1 MSDYMLTYESPT
13 AKSSVTFTG
22 GLTAE
27 TMLDLR
33 GREWAYSLASKGLK
47 NVTRKARE
55 LTLTVK
61 VLPTIA
67 ADATASM
74 QNLMDMADGDMAASN
89 PGWLYFG
96 KSSHPNIYNTWF
108 SRAFITKTKWKK
120 VTSGLLEVELTVV
133 MCDGLWRHLAG
144 MQEFFAWSSSGDGN
158 GDLPYDLPSD
168 LAYPKTVRRL
178 NNPSSSPC
186 EFVASL
192 FGPVSNPHF
201 KIGDNKYAFSITIPD
216 GGRLDVTSFMGDKSI
231 TLTRENGDKTNE
243 FACGSRSSGSGSGEY
258 CFELVQPGEQVV
270 TIPGN
275 WTLTVDLYE
284 VSGSP
289 RW

>member
-1 MSDYMLTYESPT
+1 MLTYESPT

-27 TMLDLR
+27 TMLELR

-61 VLPTIA
+61 VLPTID

-74 QNLMDMADGDMAASN
+74 QTLMDMADGDMAASN
-89 PGWLYFG
+89 PGWLHFG

-108 SRAFITKTKWKK
+108 SRAFIPKTKWKK
-120 VTSGLLEVELTVV
+120 VTGGLMEAELTIVLL
-133 MCDGLWRHLAG
+133 DGMWRHLAG
-144 MQEFFAWSSSGDGN
+144 MQEFSSWASSGNSN

-168 LAYPKTVRRL
+168 LGYPKNVRPL
-178 NNPSSSPC
+178 ENPSSSPC

-192 FGPVSNPHF
+192 FGPVSNPQF
-201 KIGDNKYAFSITIPD
+201 KIGDNKYAFTIAIPD
-216 GGRLDVTSFMGDKSI
+216 GGRLDVKSFMGEKSI
-231 TLTRENGDKTNE
+231 KLVRENGDTTNE
-243 FACGSRSSGSGSGEY
+243 FSCGSRGSGSGSGEY
-258 CFELVQPGEQVV
+258 CFELVQPGEQLV
-270 TIPGN
+270 TISDN
-275 WTLTVDLYE
+275 WTLTVDLFE

-289 RW
+289 KW